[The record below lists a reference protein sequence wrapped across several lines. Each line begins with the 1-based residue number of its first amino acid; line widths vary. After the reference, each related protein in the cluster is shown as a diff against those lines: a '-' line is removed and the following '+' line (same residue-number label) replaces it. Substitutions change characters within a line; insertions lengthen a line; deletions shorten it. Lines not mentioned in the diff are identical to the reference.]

1 MARYSTSRD
10 HKGSIKDSRL
20 QLWGSARHVFLVP
33 RTCLTHTNNVWMM
46 YMCTGRGLE
55 GRCAGPEHSERHI
68 FLLRARQYGDKEELL
83 MPD

>member
-10 HKGSIKDSRL
+10 HKDIKDSRL

-33 RTCLTHTNNVWMM
+33 RTLLTHTNNVWMM
-46 YMCTGRGLE
+46 YMRTGRGLE
-55 GRCAGPEHSERHI
+55 GRCTGSEHSERHI
-68 FLLRARQYGDKEELL
+68 FVLRAQQYGDEELL